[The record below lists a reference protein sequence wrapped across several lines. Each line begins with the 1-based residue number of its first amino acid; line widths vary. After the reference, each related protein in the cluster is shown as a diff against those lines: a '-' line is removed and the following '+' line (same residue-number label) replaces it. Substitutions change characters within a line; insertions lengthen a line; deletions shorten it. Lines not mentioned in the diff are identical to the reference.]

1 MQKRTFNR
9 CPEHQ
14 ISVLLLPCSR
24 FRSLRGTMSAL
35 KALSGLFAHVLFSI
49 LLSLPP
55 SAYFFS
61 ETCPCP
67 CPVNISK
74 THMKV
79 RTHNRNTSSIG
90 IGYMYVTAL
99 KMQHAWTGWMFRGFQ
114 GANGFRHVTFQDII
128 TTREQEVFLPTK
140 KTWILNKHSTNIYTT
155 FY

>member
-1 MQKRTFNR
+1 MQKRTFNH
-9 CPEHQ
+9 CPEHRYLCYFFPVPVFAP
-14 ISVLLLPCSR
+14 SV
-24 FRSLRGTMSAL
+24 
-35 KALSGLFAHVLFSI
+35 GLC
-49 LLSLPP
+49 LLSKLSLAYLHMSSFRFYSPFLPVHIFAP
-55 SAYFFS
+55 KRL
-61 ETCPCP
+61 CPCP

-128 TTREQEVFLPTK
+128 TTREQEVFLPT
-140 KTWILNKHSTNIYTT
+140 NKNMNS
-155 FY
+155 